1 MIRALASSDRGL
13 ASLDLTFDDAT
24 HRIELPVG
32 VYYYHIFREG
42 KNCSARIVVKGTF
55 QACHELSLGV
65 TSQVLR
71 LRASN

>member
-32 VYYYHIFREG
+32 VYNYHIFREG
-42 KNCSARIVVKGTF
+42 KNCSVTIVVKCTF
-55 QACHELSLGV
+55 QACHKILLCI
-65 TSQVLR
+65 TSQELR
-71 LRASN
+71 VKG